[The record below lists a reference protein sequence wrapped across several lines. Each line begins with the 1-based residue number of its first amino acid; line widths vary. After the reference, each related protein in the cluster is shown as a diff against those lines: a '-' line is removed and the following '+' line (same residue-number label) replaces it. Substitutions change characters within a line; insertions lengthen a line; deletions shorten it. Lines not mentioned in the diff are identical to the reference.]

1 MKIIRKSVFETNSSS
16 THVISITK
24 HNNYNIPKHINF
36 KFGEFDWEYE
46 TYKDMESKASYLYTM
61 TEYFDGEYIKEFN
74 KRELYL
80 KKIKEYL
87 DEEGI
92 TYTFEDRKVNEY
104 GWDDNGHID
113 HGAYSPEIIEGI
125 LESKEKFFR
134 YLFDDRSY
142 ITTGNDND
150 LGYYIPEVG
159 YENDY
164 YDEYNG
170 EEWNRQI
177 NRLKEDN
184 DIYFKGN

>member
-24 HNNYNIPKHINF
+24 HSNYNIPKHINF
-36 KFGEFDWEYE
+36 KFGEFGWEYA

-61 TEYFDGEYIKEFN
+61 TEYFNGEYIEEFN

-80 KKIKEYL
+80 KKIMEYL
-87 DEEGI
+87 DEEGV

-104 GWDDNGHID
+104 GWDDNGFID

-142 ITTGNDND
+142 ITTGNDNN
-150 LGYYIPEVG
+150 LGYYIPEIG
-159 YENDY
+159 YEDDY
-164 YDEYNG
+164 FDEYNE
-170 EEWNRQI
+170 EEWNRQV

>member
-1 MKIIRKSVFETNSSS
+1 MKIIRNNVFETNSSS

-24 HNNYNIPKHINF
+24 HNDYNIPKHINF
-36 KFGEFDWEYE
+36 KFGEFDWEYK

-61 TEYFDGEYIKEFN
+61 TQYFNGKYM
-74 KRELYL
+74 
-80 KKIKEYL
+80 KKIMEYL
-87 DEEGI
+87 DKEGI
-92 TYTFEDRKVNEY
+92 TYTFEDGKVNEY
-104 GWDDNGHID
+104 GWNDNGHID
-113 HGAYSPEIIEGI
+113 HGAYSSEIIEGI

-142 ITTGNDND
+142 ITTGNDNN
-150 LGYYIPEVG
+150 LGYYIPEIG
-159 YENDY
+159 YEYDY
-164 YDEYNG
+164 FDEYNE